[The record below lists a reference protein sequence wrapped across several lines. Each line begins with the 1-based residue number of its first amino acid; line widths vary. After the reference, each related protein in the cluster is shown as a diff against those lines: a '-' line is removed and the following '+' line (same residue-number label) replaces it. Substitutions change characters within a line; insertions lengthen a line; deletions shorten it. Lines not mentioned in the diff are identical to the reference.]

1 VCYAAYSVT
10 LAATV
15 AAAAIMVSVAA
26 KVVVVYVADAA
37 ATVIAAARC
46 HVWLATVYTG
56 AANNGGTY
64 AQKAYSER

>member
-1 VCYAAYSVT
+1 MCYAAYSVT

-37 ATVIAAARC
+37 TTAIAVAGC

-64 AQKAYSER
+64 AQKTYSER